1 VERQVLNDHFILV
14 KKKVKKNVSDET
26 RLFQFYL
33 FDSFSWKI
41 TSNAGGHDRG
51 NIEVR
56 RKMFLNQTRLP
67 SNIYLYRPF
76 DKTR

>member
-1 VERQVLNDHFILV
+1 MERQVLNDHFILV

-33 FDSFSWKI
+33 LDSFSWKI

-51 NIEVR
+51 NKSSTQNV
-56 RKMFLNQTRLP
+56 F
-67 SNIYLYRPF
+67 
-76 DKTR
+76 